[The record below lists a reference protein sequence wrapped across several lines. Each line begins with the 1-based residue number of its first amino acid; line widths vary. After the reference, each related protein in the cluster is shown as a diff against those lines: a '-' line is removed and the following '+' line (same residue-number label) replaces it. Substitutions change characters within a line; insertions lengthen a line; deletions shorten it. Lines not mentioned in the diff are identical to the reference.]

1 MSAVELTA
9 LLARYHVDL
18 TSDEVLG
25 ELDAAFAAIPGAGAA
40 TLSRPEIDF
49 LAEHGGPDA
58 AAVIKEWSPSGERQ
72 ARARVAVQALTSAV
86 AGSISA
92 KEAAEVLGVDRSRIS
107 RRLGK
112 TLWAY
117 DMHGQRRL
125 PRWQFVDAAL
135 LPGLDVIVPVIPR
148 GVTPAVLEAFMRT
161 PQADF
166 DGQTPIEY
174 LAAGGDPRPVAGF
187 VQDLDRW

>member
-1 MSAVELTA
+1 MGAVELTA

-58 AAVIKEWSPSGERQ
+58 AAVIKEWSPGGERQ

-92 KEAAEVLGVDRSRIS
+92 KEAAEILGVDRSRIS
-107 RRLGK
+107 RRIGK
-112 TLWAY
+112 TLWAF

-125 PRWQFVDAAL
+125 PRWQFLDATP

-166 DGQTPIEY
+166 DDKTPIEY